1 MRQALMGQILA
12 AATVGIATA
21 LGSCSTNTVID
32 SLPAGVAEPA
42 NAPVR
47 PVSDT
52 YQYPAVHDMPPPRP
66 DQLMT
71 DEQEAKMEQDLANI
85 RDRQEKQLGV
95 NSGKKDAKIAKKKPP
110 AADESQTTGDKTNP

>member
-1 MRQALMGQILA
+1 
-12 AATVGIATA
+12 
-21 LGSCSTNTVID
+21 
-32 SLPAGVAEPA
+32 
-42 NAPVR
+42 
-47 PVSDT
+47 
-52 YQYPAVHDMPPPRP
+52 
-66 DQLMT
+66 MT